1 MATANGVTKRPT
13 ASGIQRPLNAAPRP
27 PGVRKHQKDNAADN
41 VPAAD
46 IQVREP
52 SSKKWQDELED
63 HQDKG
68 KDDECGND
76 ERKLR
81 PLQRLAETGSHQHP
95 SREDHRKIPDPEKKP
110 SQPTAQNRPICEAR
124 HSIIKECQ
132 ERVAQPSKKY
142 AFRMVIAKPSPGK
155 PCVATQEFWKAE
167 LCGHRNTE

>member
-27 PGVRKHQKDNAADN
+27 PGVRKHQEDNAADN

-68 KDDECGND
+68 KDDECSDD
-76 ERKLR
+76 ERK
-81 PLQRLAETGSHQHP
+81 PPPPQGGKETGSPQHP
-95 SREDHRKIPDPEKKP
+95 TGKDPRKIPDAEQKP
-110 SQPTAQNRPICEAR
+110 SKPAAQNRPIWEAG
-124 HSIIKECQ
+124 HSI
-132 ERVAQPSKKY
+132 
-142 AFRMVIAKPSPGK
+142 
-155 PCVATQEFWKAE
+155 
-167 LCGHRNTE
+167 